1 MTVKDPGSWLK
12 ANEPNMLSCPKQ
24 PGKLKISRNSCAQ
37 RFGSA
42 NSKRIDSLPETT
54 DYFFAL
60 KENFKACRDCPI
72 GEVNFA
78 LMEPVIEAPQL

>member
-1 MTVKDPGSWLK
+1 MRLRDPDEWLR
-12 ANEPNMLSCPKQ
+12 ANWDKMLRCPKQ
-24 PGKLKISRNSCAQ
+24 PGNLKISRNSCAQ

-42 NSKRIDSLPETT
+42 NSKRIDTLPETT

-72 GEVNFA
+72 GETNYAFFGP
-78 LMEPVIEAPQL
+78 PVEELRV